1 VIVRKM
7 DSMGCF
13 GMARLTH
20 HMVENSF
27 SAVGQAA
34 FAVADVLQVRSVPFV
49 FRDTLTMPCQR
60 ASPK

>member
-1 VIVRKM
+1 M

-49 FRDTLTMPCQR
+49 FYTGYTTMPCQR

>member
-1 VIVRKM
+1 M

-49 FRDTLTMPCQR
+49 FYTGYTTLTMPCQR